1 MFDKRLFALPGSKS
15 AIARCIA
22 TSLLLAAL
30 MVGQAAA
37 LAWAL
42 TLLWGGSA
50 LSGVAAQLGAFALCF
65 IGKQV
70 ASNIQAK
77 QLEFF
82 AAARTEEFRQELSKR
97 WSRCPL
103 FFLP

>member
-1 MFDKRLFALPGSKS
+1 MFDKRLFALPGAKS
-15 AIARCIA
+15 AIAWCIA

-50 LSGVAAQLGAFALCF
+50 LSDVAAQLGAFALCF
-65 IGKQV
+65 IGKQ
-70 ASNIQAK
+70 AATNIHSSSSLRQHALK
-77 QLEFF
+77 SF
-82 AAARTEEFRQELSKR
+82 ARSCQNTFMKEG
-97 WSRCPL
+97 P
-103 FFLP
+103 P

>member
-1 MFDKRLFALPGSKS
+1 MFDKRLFALPGAKS
-15 AIARCIA
+15 AIAWCIA

-50 LSGVAAQLGAFALCF
+50 LSDVAALGAGSTPFALSHSGSTSTF
-65 IGKQV
+65 TVGG
-70 ASNIQAK
+70 ADHTA
-77 QLEFF
+77 LL
-82 AAARTEEFRQELSKR
+82 R
-97 WSRCPL
+97 
-103 FFLP
+103 

>member
-1 MFDKRLFALPGSKS
+1 MFDKRLFALPDSKS
-15 AIARCIA
+15 AIAWCIA

-50 LSGVAAQLGAFALCF
+50 PLRRRSSAWSLCALLHRET
-65 IGKQV
+65 G
-70 ASNIQAK
+70 SH
-77 QLEFF
+77 
-82 AAARTEEFRQELSKR
+82 
-97 WSRCPL
+97 
-103 FFLP
+103 

>member
-1 MFDKRLFALPGSKS
+1 MFDKRLFALPGAKS
-15 AIARCIA
+15 AIAWCIA

-50 LSGVAAQLGAFALCF
+50 LSDVAAWSLYALLHRET
-65 IGKQV
+65 GSQ
-70 ASNIQAK
+70 
-77 QLEFF
+77 
-82 AAARTEEFRQELSKR
+82 
-97 WSRCPL
+97 
-103 FFLP
+103 